1 MVEVQALVVDGE
13 FPSPRRSGSG
23 IDAQRLALLLAVL
36 AQRAGVNLMRADV
49 YASVAGGLRVTEPG
63 VDLALALAAA
73 SAATNRPL
81 PEGLVVVGE
90 LGLGGEVRSVPQLE
104 RRLAEAARLGFT
116 AALVPPGTVAPPG
129 VVALEVSDLRD
140 AVVRALGEV
149 RVSGAGEA
157 PGEVS

>member
-1 MVEVQALVVDGE
+1 
-13 FPSPRRSGSG
+13 
-23 IDAQRLALLLAVL
+23 LLAVL
-36 AQRAGVNLMRADV
+36 AQRAGINLMRADV
-49 YASVAGGLRVTEPG
+49 YASVAGGLRITEPG

-73 SAATNRPL
+73 SAATDRPL

-129 VVALEVSDLRD
+129 ITAREVGDLRE
-140 AVVRALGEV
+140 AVARGLASREV
-149 RVSGAGEA
+149 GIGSG
-157 PGEVS
+157 S